1 MPLRL
6 DIVTVERLV
15 YSGEVDMVIAPGIEG
30 ELGILPHHAPLLT
43 ALKYGELRVR
53 RGDEEDSYAIG
64 GGFMEVL
71 PLQVTVMADTA
82 QRAEEIDLER
92 STANIL
98 QLGRPV
104 LPMKVEGAAHGDV
117 EPGASAIARSGEL
130 EGYDLHNSHLL
141 GQEGK
146 LQAVFH
152 AKIAAAPHRCGIFS
166 VG

>member
-6 DIVTVERLV
+6 DIVTIERLIC
-15 YSGEVDMVIAPGIEG
+15 SGEVDMVIAPGIEG

-82 QRAEEIDLER
+82 ERAEEIDLER
-92 STANIL
+92 AEHARQRAQERLLDQAQEDVDFSSATASL
-98 QLGRPV
+98 QRSRTRIKVARAGKRRRTGGSQAGRPS
-104 LPMKVEGAAHGDV
+104 E
-117 EPGASAIARSGEL
+117 SR
-130 EGYDLHNSHLL
+130 
-141 GQEGK
+141 
-146 LQAVFH
+146 
-152 AKIAAAPHRCGIFS
+152 
-166 VG
+166 

>member
-6 DIVTVERLV
+6 DIVTVERLI

-82 QRAEEIDLER
+82 ERAEEIDLER
-92 STANIL
+92 AEHARQRAQERLLDQAQEDVDFSRTTISL
-98 QLGRPV
+98 QRSLTRIKVARAGKRRRTGGSQAGRSP
-104 LPMKVEGAAHGDV
+104 E
-117 EPGASAIARSGEL
+117 SR
-130 EGYDLHNSHLL
+130 
-141 GQEGK
+141 
-146 LQAVFH
+146 
-152 AKIAAAPHRCGIFS
+152 
-166 VG
+166 